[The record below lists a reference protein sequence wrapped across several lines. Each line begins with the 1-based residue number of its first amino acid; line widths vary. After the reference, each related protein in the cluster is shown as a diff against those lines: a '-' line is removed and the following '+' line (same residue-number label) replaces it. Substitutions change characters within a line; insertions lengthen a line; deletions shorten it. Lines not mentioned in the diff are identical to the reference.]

1 MPAGIVWIKLIQLMF
16 LLDLIQKTEKSYF
29 FYLAFSHICIETG
42 AVVSQ
47 WSP

>member
-1 MPAGIVWIKLIQLMF
+1 MPAVIVWIKLIQLMF
-16 LLDLIQKTEKSYF
+16 LLNLIQKEENYYF